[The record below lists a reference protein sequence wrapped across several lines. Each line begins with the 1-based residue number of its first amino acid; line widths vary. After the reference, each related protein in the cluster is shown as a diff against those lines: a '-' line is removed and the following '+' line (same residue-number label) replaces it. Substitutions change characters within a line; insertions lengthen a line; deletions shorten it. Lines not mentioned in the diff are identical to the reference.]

1 MPGKKQSLNGIRE
14 IARLAGVSTATV
26 SRVLNSPS
34 QVKVATRDKVM
45 AAVNETGYRPNA
57 AAKALATKRTRTIA
71 AVIPTLRHSI
81 FAIFMN
87 SLEDKLAS
95 LGFNLVIATHGF
107 DASNEYQ
114 RCSDVLKMGA
124 EALIV
129 SGTQHDESFYQLLET
144 TGIPCVCTSIYQAD
158 FSLPT
163 IGYDNQLLA
172 FRAIDYIV
180 SQGHKRITVIH
191 SDVQNN
197 DRMSLRVQGVLSA
210 AKELKDIDITLFQA
224 ELGVAG
230 GVAVAKNLFA
240 QKPLPDACLCL
251 ADVFALGLLFEA
263 QRQKIPVPE
272 ELSVMGFEDTDWAAA
287 CEPPLTTVA
296 LPARQLAI
304 ETAESLVGLLDDSE
318 PLTHKL
324 LHGEIVKRKSL

>member
-1 MPGKKQSLNGIRE
+1 MPGKKQNLNGIRE

-45 AAVNETGYRPNA
+45 AAVNKAGYRPNA

-71 AVIPTLRHSI
+71 AVIPTLQHSI

-124 EALIV
+124 EALVV
-129 SGTQHDESFYQLLET
+129 SGTQHDEQFYQLLKT
-144 TGIPCVCTSIYQAD
+144 TGIPCVCTSIYQED
-158 FSLPT
+158 FTLPT
-163 IGYDNQLLA
+163 IGYDNHLLA
-172 FRAIDYIV
+172 YSAIEYIV
-180 SQGHKRITVIH
+180 SKGHKRIAVLH
-191 SDVQNN
+191 SDVQHN
-197 DRMSLRVQGVLSA
+197 DRMFLRVQGVLTA
-210 AKELKDIDITLFQA
+210 AKEHRDIDITLNQA
-224 ELGVAG
+224 GLGVSG
-230 GVAVAKNLFA
+230 GVTVAKNLFS

-263 QRQKIPVPE
+263 QRQKIAVPKQ
-272 ELSVMGFEDTDWAAA
+272 LSVMGFEDLDWAAV

-304 ETAESLVGLLDDSE
+304 ETAESLVGLLDDSK

-324 LHGEIVKRKSL
+324 LHGEIIKRKSL